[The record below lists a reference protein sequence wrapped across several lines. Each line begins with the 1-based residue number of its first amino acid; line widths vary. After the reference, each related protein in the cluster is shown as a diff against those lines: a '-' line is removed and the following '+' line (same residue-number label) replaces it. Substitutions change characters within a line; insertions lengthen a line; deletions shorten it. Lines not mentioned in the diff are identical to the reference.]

1 MANWQ
6 TTLIIVAIYCAVV
19 IAVGVFSRTKG
30 QTSLADYFVGNRSL
44 GAFVAFFTYVA
55 TFHSSFAFIGAAGQM
70 YSSGI
75 KFFATFTSCVVSP
88 LMIYIIGRP
97 TWYLGQKYNYMTQGE
112 LVGDYY
118 ESKALRY
125 LVAIVSLIFL
135 VP

>member
-6 TTLIIVAIYCAVV
+6 TTLIIVALYCAVV

-75 KFFATFTSCVVSP
+75 KFFEDFPPS
-88 LMIYIIGRP
+88 IH
-97 TWYLGQKYNYMTQGE
+97 QGDIW
-112 LVGDYY
+112 LD
-118 ESKALRY
+118 
-125 LVAIVSLIFL
+125 
-135 VP
+135 PDH